1 MTYYKALKAGRR
13 ATNADYRYPTQGWT
27 KHLAP
32 ETLTLCKIGYHIARD
47 SQVLGWLNEELW
59 EAEPCPD
66 HPVVGADDKVVTC
79 KVRLVRRVDGWNER
93 TARLFAADCAEMALL
108 GERDAGRELDP
119 VRAAWTRRAISLARL
134 YTIGEATAE
143 EVRDAGDSVAA
154 LLPIRGEGRQA
165 LAYAM
170 VSTINACDV
179 PSRAAGAA
187 IAATRAAWAAA
198 DGRGHIAAERAEAA
212 AIECLYARLRL
223 YLDDAVLPPVQ
234 PLYGVTR

>member
-66 HPVVGADDKVVTC
+66 HPVVGADDNVVTC

-93 TARLFAADCAEMALL
+93 TARLFAADCAEMTLL
-108 GERDAGRELDP
+108 GERTSGREPDE
-119 VRAAWTRRAISLARL
+119 RSWAAVEVARRYAV
-134 YTIGEATAE
+134 GEATAE
-143 EVRDAGDSVAA
+143 DLV
-154 LLPIRGEGRQA
+154 
-165 LAYAM
+165 
-170 VSTINACDV
+170 
-179 PSRAAGAA
+179 
-187 IAATRAAWAAA
+187 AAWAAA
-198 DGRGHIAAERAEAA
+198 RDAARAA
-212 AIECLYARLRL
+212 ARDAAWDAARDAARERLYARLRL
-223 YLDDAVLPPVQ
+223 YLDGAELPPVE
-234 PLYGVTR
+234 PLYGGPA

>member
-93 TARLFAADCAEMALL
+93 TARLFAADCAEMTLL
-108 GERDAGRELDP
+108 GERASGREPDERSWAAVGV
-119 VRAAWTRRAISLARL
+119 VRRYAV
-134 YTIGEATAE
+134 GDATAE
-143 EVRDAGDSVAA
+143 DLVAARDAARD
-154 LLPIRGEGRQA
+154 
-165 LAYAM
+165 
-170 VSTINACDV
+170 
-179 PSRAAGAA
+179 
-187 IAATRAAWAAA
+187 AAWAAA
-198 DGRGHIAAERAEAA
+198 RDAARAA
-212 AIECLYARLRL
+212 ARDAAWDAARERLYARLRL
-223 YLDDAVLPPVQ
+223 YLDGAELPPVE
-234 PLYGVTR
+234 PLYGVPA